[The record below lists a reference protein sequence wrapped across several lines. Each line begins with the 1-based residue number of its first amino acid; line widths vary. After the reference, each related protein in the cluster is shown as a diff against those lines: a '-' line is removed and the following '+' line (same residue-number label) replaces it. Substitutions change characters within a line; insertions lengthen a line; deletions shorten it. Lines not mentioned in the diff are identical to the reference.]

1 MNRKREQ
8 RQGREGKVQE
18 QRGERNR
25 KREQRQAGKGSVP
38 RRLFIPA
45 LQ

>member
-1 MNRKREQ
+1 MDSFAFFLSFKNWEIINDPMLFDERD
-8 RQGREGKVQE
+8 EG
-18 QRGERNR
+18 G
-25 KREQRQAGKGSVP
+25 VP